1 LCHGRCYLDCSTF
14 LVLEDRGVLDIVEDL
29 LLDEP
34 DVGFE
39 GALGETELDKSLLL
53 DELRV
58 GAVVD
63 HIAAKDGC
71 RERAVDLL
79 RVEVREL
86 AVEDKLV
93 SVDAEVRRDL
103 AAEEDKG
110 EDVAILRQLR
120 RLVRRETRILE
131 LYIPFLG
138 SL

>member
-1 LCHGRCYLDCSTF
+1 
-14 LVLEDRGVLDIVEDL
+14 

-58 GAVVD
+58 GTVVD

-71 RERAVDLL
+71 REGAVDLL